1 MKQYIWK
8 RLIQIL
14 EIKNTI
20 TEMKTAV
27 DTLGSHLV
35 GVEEKIRGLADRSEE
50 IIHNA
55 AQ

>member
-1 MKQYIWK
+1 
-8 RLIQIL
+8 
-14 EIKNTI
+14 
-20 TEMKTAV
+20 MKTAV

-35 GVEEKIRGLADRSEE
+35 GVEEKIRGLADGSEE